1 VSDAVRGEHA
11 LWSDAHGGKP
21 AMNVESGSRDATTAF
36 DALERSVYAALETYS
51 NVHRGSG
58 HHSVVS
64 TYLYEQA
71 RGIVLEHLGLS
82 AGKHV
87 VIFGTP
93 RSADALTA
101 QLEPGSYLTASSR
114 DVGLALGVRALAV
127 ERRALPRGA
136 PVLSGGGTA
145 RLVGADWVMW
155 ATAPG
160 RFEAGTPAI
169 VNVIAFAEAL
179 LLRRRLGKN
188 AFESP
193 AAVTRSA
200 NEILRVDDLQQYS
213 GRALLHELRQ
223 TLIGRGVGVP
233 TVDGD
238 RPYVNLDNGA
248 STPTFEPIWA
258 AVRQAWRQP
267 VGVQEDLVQEVRS
280 LIAEAVGAP
289 AAEYD
294 VFFTANTTDAINL
307 VAEREG
313 RAGGNGARPVVIN
326 TLLEHN
332 SNELPWRSIPGAS
345 LVRLPM
351 DAEGFLD
358 LAELEAILRAYNEG
372 GLHGAKRVTL
382 VAVTGAS
389 NVLGVF
395 NDLAGIARIV
405 HRYGA
410 RLLVDAAQL
419 IAHRGIAMA
428 NTGIDYLAFS
438 AHKVYAPFGTGVLV
452 ARQGHLASGPAD
464 LDRIRSCGEEN
475 VGGIAALGKA
485 LVLLQRIGMDV
496 IQEDEQAL
504 TARAL
509 RGLAHVPRIKV
520 LGIDNP
526 ESASFAHKG
535 GVIPFVL
542 KGVMAHTVARRLAA
556 RGGIGVRSG
565 CHCAHLTVKRMAAIP
580 RWAEQIQRLILI
592 VLRRFE
598 LPGVVRVSLGI
609 ENSEAEVDTLLHVL
623 GDIARQP
630 TAGASERNVRQQMD
644 DVCKAA
650 GERVYGP

>member
-1 VSDAVRGEHA
+1 
-11 LWSDAHGGKP
+11 
-21 AMNVESGSRDATTAF
+21 
-36 DALERSVYAALETYS
+36 VYAALETYS

-82 AGKHV
+82 AGKYI

-101 QLEPGSYLTASSR
+101 QLEPGSYFTASSR

-145 RLVGADWVMW
+145 RLVGTDWVMW

-169 VNVIAFAEAL
+169 VNVIAFAKAL
-179 LLRRRLGKN
+179 LLTRNLGDH
-188 AFESP
+188 AFKP
-193 AAVTRSA
+193 PTAVTRSA
-200 NEILRVDDLQQYS
+200 NEILRVDDLQQYT

-223 TLIGRGVGVP
+223 TLIGRGVRVP

-258 AVRQAWRQP
+258 AARQAWRQP
-267 VGVQEDLVQEVRS
+267 VDVRQDLVQEVRS
-280 LIAEAVGAP
+280 IVAEAVGAP
-289 AAEYD
+289 PAEYD
-294 VFFTANTTDAINL
+294 VIFTANTTDAINL
-307 VAEREG
+307 VAERAG
-313 RAGGNGARPVVIN
+313 RAGGNGAQPVVIN

-332 SNELPWRSIPGAS
+332 SNELPWRSVPGAS
-345 LVRLPM
+345 RVRLPM

-372 GLHGAKRVTL
+372 GLHGEKSVTL

-395 NDLAGIARIV
+395 NDLDGIARIV

-419 IAHRGIAMA
+419 IAHRSIAMA
-428 NTGIDYLAFS
+428 DTGIDYLAFS

-452 ARQGHLASGPAD
+452 ARRGLLAFSPAEME
-464 LDRIRSCGEEN
+464 RIRSEGEDN

-485 LVLLQRIGMDV
+485 LVLLQRVGMDV
-496 IQEDEQAL
+496 IQEEEQAL

-509 RGLAHVPRIKV
+509 RGLAQVPGIKV
-520 LGIDNP
+520 LGIVDP
-526 ESASFAHKG
+526 ESPSFAHKG
-535 GVIPFVL
+535 GVIPFGL
-542 KGVMAHTVARRLAA
+542 KGVIAHTVARRLAA

-565 CHCAHLTVKRMAAIP
+565 CHCAHLTVKRLADIP
-580 RWAEQIQRLILI
+580 PWAEQVQRLILT

-598 LPGVVRVSLGI
+598 LPGVVRVSVGI
-609 ENSEAEVDTLLHVL
+609 ENSEAEVDMLLHVL
-623 GDIARQP
+623 RGVARQP
-630 TAGASERNVRQQMD
+630 KAWSSEKVVRRQLD
-644 DVCKAA
+644 DACQAA
-650 GERVYGP
+650 AQRVYSQ